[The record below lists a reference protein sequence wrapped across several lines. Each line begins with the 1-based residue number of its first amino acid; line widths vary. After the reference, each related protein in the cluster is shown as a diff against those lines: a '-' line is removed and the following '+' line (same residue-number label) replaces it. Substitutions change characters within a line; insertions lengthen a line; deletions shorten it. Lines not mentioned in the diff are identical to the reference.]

1 QPINKTRNIHGKLPK
16 RKRQEKGLV
25 ANWQRVYESWSPRR
39 PRLSES
45 EIEEPEEKEGQ
56 MDFENIKKYL
66 DGNASGQVDVKNRSA
81 VGAMPYRFFER
92 FNVQGL
98 HVELVEPGRIICS
111 IKVPP
116 SLLNA
121 GKSLHG
127 GAIATLVD
135 VVGSAVIYT
144 VSAPQNTG
152 VSVEINVSY
161 LDSAYVNVSIIYS
174 F

>member
-1 QPINKTRNIHGKLPK
+1 
-16 RKRQEKGLV
+16 
-25 ANWQRVYESWSPRR
+25 
-39 PRLSES
+39 
-45 EIEEPEEKEGQ
+45 

-66 DGNASGQVDVKNRSA
+66 EGNASGQVDVKNRSA
-81 VGAMPYRFFER
+81 VRAMPYRFFER

-116 SLLNA
+116 RLLNA

-135 VVGSAVIYT
+135 VFGSAVIYT

-161 LDSAYVNVSIIYS
+161 LDSAYVNEEIEVEARILRLGKTVGVITVELRKKKSGQIIAQGRHTKYLLVSS
-174 F
+174 KL